1 MNVEPVKKINSAMVV
16 QLSTDELRA
25 IIKDEVQAALKA
37 THRDDNLLNAAQV
50 SEILNCNEDWV
61 YHNARKLPFV
71 RKVEGMLRFSANGL
85 QRYIEARKF
94 TVQGD

>member
-1 MNVEPVKKINSAMVV
+1 MSAEAAKKINSAMVV

-25 IIKDEVQAALKA
+25 IIENAVQAALKA
-37 THRDDNLLNAAQV
+37 TPRDDRLLNAAQV
-50 SEILNCNEDWV
+50 SEILNCKEDWV

-85 QRYIEARKF
+85 QRYIESRKF
-94 TVQGD
+94 TAT